1 MFARFAPRGV
11 CAGALSAVAAALV
24 ASSAFATTD
33 TLTSGN
39 SSLVYNLNSQTGN
52 NSWVVDGVD
61 QFGGSPAGEQ
71 WFWVSLNGA
80 APVSLD
86 NWNLISNV
94 TATANTMTAVY
105 GSPVA
110 PAFENS
116 IHPLVAIVPSET
128 ITITTVLSGGSTG
141 SGASAINTTV
151 TFQNNT
157 DSTVSASIYDYVDAN
172 VNATPSNDT
181 LTLSSLK
188 NEANQTDPAGVDF
201 NFSSTTANHDQVAT
215 DGSILTELNGGSPVT
230 LSDNYVS
237 PVTGNTSFAFEYDG
251 SFTAGDSGQI
261 SINETLNKTAGSTVP
276 MPSAAASA
284 LSVLAGLG
292 LIGIIRRAKTLAVR

>member
-86 NWNLISNV
+86 NWNLVSNV
-94 TATANTMTAVY
+94 TATANTMTAEY
-105 GSPVA
+105 AAPVVA
-110 PAFENS
+110 LPAT
-116 IHPLVAIVPSET
+116 IQPLVAIVPET
-128 ITITTVLSGGSTG
+128 LTITTVLSGGSAG

>member
-11 CAGALSAVAAALV
+11 CAGALSVVTIAL
-24 ASSAFATTD
+24 ASSAFAATD

-52 NSWVVDGVD
+52 NSWVVDSVD

-80 APVSLD
+80 APTSLD
-86 NWNLISNV
+86 NWNLISNI
-94 TATANTMTAVY
+94 TPTANTMTAVY
-105 GSPVA
+105 ASPVA
-110 PAFENS
+110 AAVENS
-116 IHPLVAIVPSET
+116 INPDVLVEPET

-157 DSTVSASIYDYVDAN
+157 DSTVNASVYDYVDAN
-172 VNATPSNDT
+172 INATPANDT
-181 LTLSSLK
+181 LTLGGSM
-188 NEANQTDPAGVDF
+188 NEANQSDPAGEDF
-201 NFSSTTANHDQVAT
+201 DFSSTGANHTQVAT
-215 DGSILTELNGGSPVT
+215 DGSILTELNGGSPFT
-230 LSDNYVS
+230 LSDNYTS
-237 PVTGNTSFAFEYDG
+237 PITGNTSFAFEYDG
-251 SFTAGDSGQI
+251 SFTAGDSGQL
-261 SINETLNKTAGSTVP
+261 SINETLNKTGGSMVP

-292 LIGIIRRAKTLAVR
+292 MIGIFRRARQAIAVR